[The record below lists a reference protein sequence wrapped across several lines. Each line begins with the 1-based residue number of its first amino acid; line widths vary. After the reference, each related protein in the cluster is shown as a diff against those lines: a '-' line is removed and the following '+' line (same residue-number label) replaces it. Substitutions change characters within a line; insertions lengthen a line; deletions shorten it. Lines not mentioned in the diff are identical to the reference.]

1 MYAIRSYYAS
11 IMQTAKGEGMQLMD
25 QRILELLREKRIA
38 AEEAYRCAMDKRAFE
53 QYLPKR

>member
-1 MYAIRSYYAS
+1 LTQGKRWAIFINLSNEYQAS
-11 IMQTAKGEGMQLMD
+11 IYVLIESRVK
-25 QRILELLREKRIA
+25 KRIA